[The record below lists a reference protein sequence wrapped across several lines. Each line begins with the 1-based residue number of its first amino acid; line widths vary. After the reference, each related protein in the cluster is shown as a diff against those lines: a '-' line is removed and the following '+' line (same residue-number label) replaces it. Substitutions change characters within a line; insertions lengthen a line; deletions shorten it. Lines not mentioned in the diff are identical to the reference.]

1 MVVRKHLFFS
11 GQVQGVG
18 FRYRTLYIAKDLG
31 LTGFVKNLWDGR
43 VQIQVQG
50 EEDAIYRM
58 ITQLGKQRFIEIE
71 DMEMYD
77 LPLDEGERS
86 FVVR

>member
-11 GQVQGVG
+11 GMVQGVG